1 MKIGII
7 TIHFSYS
14 YGACLQTLATV
25 KAVEKLGH
33 EGKIIDYQDYY
44 STRRHRWYTIDS
56 HTSIQSNIKEIIKRV
71 IYGWHRNG
79 EKNFAQFY
87 QELPKTKK
95 VYFSFNELNQL
106 DNDEEFDIVV
116 SGSDQ
121 IWNPEI
127 FSNGLQPAYYLGFE
141 TKAKKIA
148 YASSMG
154 SYVPDDKTRSLQQS
168 YLRKYS
174 HIGVRE
180 QYTSDILNHEMGL
193 MATTVADPTLLLNK
207 EEWRQ
212 IQQTIQMPKRY
223 ILLYVL
229 NVASFDKKYGD
240 VVRYYK
246 DKFSAEVVQISIY
259 SYKLNCSDKLVAN
272 CTMEQFVFAVNN
284 SCVVI
289 TDSFHG
295 MTISLLQE
303 KDFVILKM
311 SNPKRI
317 ETLLNRIELMD
328 YYCENMDQVK
338 KLSYPIDYSSIT
350 PRIEEYRD
358 ESLQWLKNS
367 IEK

>member
-7 TIHFSYS
+7 TLHFSYS
-14 YGACLQTLATV
+14 YGACLQTWATV
-25 KAVEKLGH
+25 KAIEKLGH
-33 EGKIIDYQDYY
+33 EGKVIDYQDYY
-44 STRRHRWYTIDS
+44 STRRHKWYTIDPYV
-56 HTSIQSNIKEIIKRV
+56 SIQSNIKEIIKRV
-71 IYGWHRNG
+71 VYGWHRNG
-79 EKNFAQFY
+79 QKNFARFY

-95 VYFSFNELNQL
+95 VYCSFNELNQL
-106 DNDEEFDIVV
+106 DEDEGFDVVV

-141 TKAKKIA
+141 TKAKRIA

-154 SYVPDDKTRSLQQS
+154 SYVPDEKIQAIQKKYLKEYS
-168 YLRKYS
+168 Y
-174 HIGVRE
+174 IGVRE
-180 QYTSDILNHEMGL
+180 QYTSDILNQELGL
-193 MATTVADPTLLLNK
+193 VATTVADPTLLLTK
-207 EEWRQ
+207 EEWRK
-212 IQQTIQMPKRY
+212 IQQVIQMPKRY

-229 NVASFDKKYGD
+229 NVASFDKKYSD
-240 VVRYYK
+240 VVKYYK
-246 DKFSAEVVQISIY
+246 NKCNAEVVQVSIY
-259 SYKLNCSDKLVAN
+259 SYKLNCSDKLIDN
-272 CTMEQFVFAVNN
+272 CTMEQFVFAVSN
-284 SCVVI
+284 SCMVI

-317 ETLLNRIELMD
+317 ETLLNRIELID
-328 YYCENMDQVK
+328 YYCENIEQVK
-338 KLSYPIDYSSIT
+338 NLSYPIAYSSVT
-350 PRIEEYRD
+350 PRIEEYRE